1 MAILFL
7 IASLIVD
14 TTKNQAAV
22 DYDAGLRAASHQ
34 QISLAIGHFQQAV
47 QIDPNLPDAYFRLGL
62 IFTNR
67 EQWRRAIQAFGKAIM
82 VDPNYLEARYR
93 LGEAYLIGTAQ
104 VAEAAEQLKLVIAA
118 DPNHIAA
125 RQLLGQAHLRL
136 HQPELA
142 VAVLEKAQ
150 AADPT
155 INYDL
160 GLARYRTANLQRA
173 VDSFQQ
179 VVSVQPNHAQA
190 HFHLAQCY
198 RQLGQSQKS
207 KQSLHTFEQLQQQ
220 ANQIANL
227 RQYLAVDSSN
237 ARAWAQLGR
246 IFLQQKAWTDAIS
259 AFQNGVKHQP
269 TEASFYEQLGYAYM
283 KNQDYPSAQLIFQE
297 LAQRYPKSV
306 EYRNS
311 LGIAMAMQNL
321 LPEAISQ
328 FETARQLD
336 PTDPQIHFNL
346 YRLYRKPGDHRR
358 AQQAFQRYQQFQ

>member
-1 MAILFL
+1 MVILFL
-7 IASLIVD
+7 IASLIVG

-34 QISLAIGHFQQAV
+34 QISLAIEHFQQAV
-47 QIDPNLPDAYFRLGL
+47 QIDPDLSDAHFRLGL
-62 IFTNR
+62 IFTNH
-67 EQWRRAIQAFGKAIM
+67 EQWRRAIQSFGKAIM
-82 VDPNYLEARYR
+82 ADPNYLEARYR
-93 LGEAYLIGTAQ
+93 LGEAYLVGTAQ
-104 VAEAAEQLKLVIAA
+104 AVEAAEQLKSVIAA
-118 DPNHIAA
+118 DPNHLAA

-142 VAVLEKAQ
+142 VAILEKAQ
-150 AADPT
+150 SADPT

-160 GLARYRTANLQRA
+160 GLARYRTADLQGA

-179 VVSVQPNHAQA
+179 VVSVQPNHVQA

-198 RQLGQSQKS
+198 RQLGQGQKS
-207 KQSLHTFEQLQQQ
+207 KQSLHTFELLRQQ
-220 ANQIANL
+220 ADQIANL
-227 RQYLAVDSSN
+227 QQYLAVDSSN

-246 IFLQQKAWTDAIS
+246 LFLRQEAWTEAIS
-259 AFQNGVKHQP
+259 AFQNGVTHQP
-269 TEASFYEQLGYAYM
+269 TEASFCEQLGYAYM
-283 KNQDYPSAQLIFQE
+283 KNQDYSSAQLIFQE
-297 LAQRYPKSV
+297 LTQRYPQSV

-311 LGIAMAMQNL
+311 LGISLAMQNL

-346 YRLYRKPGDHRR
+346 YRFYQKTGDRRR
-358 AQQAFQRYQQFQ
+358 AQQAFQRYQQLQ